1 MKVDRDYDHFI
12 SIKIGING
20 NDIEGSAY
28 TQVRVSKTKKMC
40 NVNEFENTINYD
52 DIKSFLKSDIIRDI
66 IMDEIKKS
74 LDQQGGLNGWYKICN
89 DL

>member
-12 SIKIGING
+12 SIKIGINR
-20 NDIEGSAY
+20 NEMECSVY

-40 NVNEFENTINYD
+40 NINEFENTVNYD
-52 DIKSFLKSDIIRDI
+52 DIKSFLKSDLIRDL

-74 LDQQGGLNGWYKICN
+74 LD
-89 DL
+89 

>member
-1 MKVDRDYDHFI
+1 MKIDRDYDHFI

-20 NDIEGSAY
+20 NKMEGSAY

-40 NVNEFENTINYD
+40 NINEFENTVNYD

-74 LDQQGGLNGWYKICN
+74 LE
-89 DL
+89 

>member
-12 SIKIGING
+12 SIKIGINR
-20 NDIEGSAY
+20 NEMEGSVY

-40 NVNEFENTINYD
+40 NINEFENTVNYD
-52 DIKSFLKSDIIRDI
+52 DIKSFLKSDLIRDL

-74 LDQQGGLNGWYKICN
+74 LD
-89 DL
+89 